1 MTYTVSSG
9 TLNSSIPYH
18 THLANPG
25 LVSTMTNL
33 RCQEGR
39 PTKLTP
45 RCQKETAVQLGLSEP
60 SVVEVYDG
68 NKHSGNKGI
77 VVVWFALVQTV
88 ALHVLAAAN
97 FHRKTVL
104 GCNSSSDSVYAC
116 SALLPS
122 V

>member
-60 SVVEVYDG
+60 SVVEVYDV
-68 NKHSGNKGI
+68 KGI

-116 SALLPS
+116 SALPS